1 MAQFEYIGR
10 DRSGKARKGKITS
23 AARKDAVMVLREK
36 GIAVSDIVELETTV
50 FNQEISIGNPVKTQ
64 DFVIYLRQFSTLIIA
79 GVSVAEATKILAQQ
93 TESKALR
100 KALMNV
106 EEELRSGKPLSVAA
120 ANHEKIFPP
129 MFINLVQAGEA
140 TGNLDETLDR
150 LAVYFE
156 KQHYTRQKVKS
167 ALTYPIAIAI
177 IAIAVVI
184 FLLTN
189 IVPTFASMFMQF
201 DAELPAIT
209 KTVLGISE
217 WVQSF
222 WWLMLLILAG
232 IVIGI
237 MLILQKPSSKYY
249 FDYAILKVP
258 IFGKLVQKSVIARM
272 TRTLSSLFKSSVP
285 ILEALVIVE
294 KVVMNEVMNRVLK
307 ESRTSL
313 EGGKSLSAPMKQHW
327 IFPPLVTQMIAI
339 GEQSGSLDLM
349 LEKISDF
356 YEKEVDATADA
367 LKGLIEP
374 IMIILLAGMV
384 GLIVLSIMVPMF
396 DIFNH
401 VK

>member
-1 MAQFEYIGR
+1 MAQFQYIGR
-10 DRSGKARKGKITS
+10 DKSGKARKGKITS

-177 IAIAVVI
+177 VAIAVVI

-201 DAELPAIT
+201 EAELPAIT
-209 KTVLGISE
+209 KTVLAISD
-217 WVQSF
+217 WVQAF
-222 WWLMLLILAG
+222 WWLMLLIFAG

-313 EGGKSLSAPMKQHW
+313 EGGKSLSDPMKQHW

-384 GLIVLSIMVPMF
+384 GVIVLSIMVPMF

>member
-156 KQHYTRQKVKS
+156 KQHYTRQKVRS

-209 KTVLGISE
+209 KTVLAISE
-217 WVQSF
+217 WVQAF

-307 ESRTSL
+307 ESRKSL
-313 EGGKSLSAPMKQHW
+313 EGGKSLSDPMKQHW

-384 GLIVLSIMVPMF
+384 GFIVLSIMVPMF

>member
-10 DRSGKARKGKITS
+10 DRSGKTRKGKITS
-23 AARKDAVMVLREK
+23 AARKDAVMALREK
-36 GIAVSDIVELETTV
+36 GIAVSDIVEVETTV

-106 EEELRSGKPLSVAA
+106 EEELRSGKPLSIAA
-120 ANHEKIFPP
+120 ANHVKIFPP

-177 IAIAVVI
+177 FAIAVVI

-209 KTVLGISE
+209 KTVLAISE
-217 WVQSF
+217 WVQAF
-222 WWLMLLILAG
+222 WWLMLLIFAV

-258 IFGKLVQKSVIARM
+258 VFGKLVQKSVIARM

-285 ILEALVIVE
+285 ILESLVIVE

-313 EGGKSLSAPMKQHW
+313 EGGKSLSDPMKQHW

-356 YEKEVDATADA
+356 YEKEVDATADT

-384 GLIVLSIMVPMF
+384 GFIVLSIMVPMF

>member
-10 DRSGKARKGKITS
+10 DRSGKTRKGKITS

-93 TESKALR
+93 TESKALC

-106 EEELRSGKPLSVAA
+106 EEELRSGKPLSIAA

-209 KTVLGISE
+209 QTVLAISE

-222 WWLMLLILAG
+222 WWLVLLIFAG

-237 MLILQKPSSKYY
+237 MLILQRPSSKYY

-307 ESRTSL
+307 QSRTSL
-313 EGGKSLSAPMKQHW
+313 EGGKPLSDPMKQHW

-339 GEQSGSLDLM
+339 GEQSGSLDFM

-384 GLIVLSIMVPMF
+384 GFIVLSIIVPMF

>member
-10 DRSGKARKGKITS
+10 DRSGKVRKGKITS

-209 KTVLGISE
+209 KTVLRISE
-217 WVQSF
+217 WVQAF

-249 FDYAILKVP
+249 LDYAILKVP

-307 ESRTSL
+307 ESRKSL
-313 EGGKSLSAPMKQHW
+313 EGGKSLSDPMKQHW

-384 GLIVLSIMVPMF
+384 GFIVLSIMVPMF